1 MVTFPGDRQ
10 GLAFIMS
17 VIVFQGENGGE
28 RMTQLRHLQK
38 EVFRNKC
45 AKGFNTSNV
54 EKELCLIQGELAEV
68 YQAYLKKDGALGEE
82 LADVAIYLL
91 GLSEMLKIDLQKE
104 IEQKIS
110 INDQRQYEVIEG
122 VLTRTYEPKR

>member
-1 MVTFPGDRQ
+1 M
-10 GLAFIMS
+10 I
-17 VIVFQGENGGE
+17 
-28 RMTQLRHLQK
+28 QLRHLQK

-68 YQAYLKKDGALGEE
+68 YQAYLKKDGTLGEE